1 MQPANDINREAV
13 SIDLTSLQYGTKPSL
28 IYQIYQSV
36 FAFRHILFL
45 AFLLITIILPHTSY
59 AQSSFRA
66 SFQVELNEDNET
78 ETLPIGPHIY
88 LTEQTDSEISYDY
101 VIKRFLN
108 NFRGERQTQEIINLG
123 FSYNPAWMVFSVAN
137 NTENERW
144 VLDFGNI
151 FNGRYALVTDLIVKD
166 HTHNQTFINTRD
178 NKNVPEGL
186 LPYLK
191 NASIPLT
198 IPRNSTSVFAIYI
211 QTETPCYDH
220 SHRSSFHRSKCYRKY
235 KPRANLHCLHISP
248 FCVNRFFCR
257 YFPIEKRPE
266 LLLILCLLL
275 YSWFVLFHF
284 GKHLL

>member
-108 NFRGERQTQEIINLG
+108 NFRE
-123 FSYNPAWMVFSVAN
+123 S
-137 NTENERW
+137 
-144 VLDFGNI
+144 D
-151 FNGRYALVTDLIVKD
+151 K
-166 HTHNQTFINTRD
+166 
-178 NKNVPEGL
+178 
-186 LPYLK
+186 
-191 NASIPLT
+191 
-198 IPRNSTSVFAIYI
+198 
-211 QTETPCYDH
+211 
-220 SHRSSFHRSKCYRKY
+220 HRK
-235 KPRANLHCLHISP
+235 
-248 FCVNRFFCR
+248 
-257 YFPIEKRPE
+257 
-266 LLLILCLLL
+266 
-275 YSWFVLFHF
+275 
-284 GKHLL
+284 